1 DGAMGRGWTEL
12 GEGWPGTDYHAFVD
26 LGAVHDPS
34 VVAVGHVEGE
44 VACIDV
50 LRTFQGSREA
60 PVQLAAVE
68 ATLKDLARRFHLA
81 RVRVE
86 SWQGMSAVQSLT
98 RHGLNVEL
106 FTPTQKSHA
115 EEWPILAQRLAA
127 RTLVLPPHARLREE
141 LLNLV
146 YEVGPQGVRVI
157 DRGKVHQDHAVAV
170 RGVVAS
176 LAQQGG
182 GLFLQYKAEYERLQR
197 LKVAGA

>member
-26 LGAVHDPS
+26 LGAGHDPG
-34 VVAVGHVEGE
+34 VIAVGHVEGE

-50 LRTFQGSREA
+50 LRTFQGSREE

-68 ATLKDLARRFHLA
+68 ATLKDLARRFHLT

-106 FTPTQKSHA
+106 FTPTQKSNA
-115 EEWPILAQRLAA
+115 EEWPILAQKERRGGVRGRLAR
-127 RTLVLPPHARLREE
+127 RTRLSAHEVLQDEK
-141 LLNLV
+141 
-146 YEVGPQGVRVI
+146 
-157 DRGKVHQDHAVAV
+157 RG
-170 RGVVAS
+170 R
-176 LAQQGG
+176 
-182 GLFLQYKAEYERLQR
+182 R
-197 LKVAGA
+197 